1 MFERKREGSVVC
13 PSCRNLV
20 GVKDEV
26 CYNCGR
32 RNPGMWG
39 YAQVFQALGNDLGFL
54 PFVFYGCILMYVLT
68 LAYDPA
74 GIGAGG
80 LLGMLSPS
88 PKATLVFGASGW
100 YPFFVLDRWW
110 TVLSA
115 SFLHGGLLHIFFN
128 LYWARLLL
136 PAATT
141 LFGVSRAVIIF
152 TAASIGGFMLSS
164 VMYTVFGGI
173 PVIGGAQLT
182 LGASAAI
189 FGLLGALVNSNS
201 SVAAQAKY
209 MAIFVA
215 VLGLIIPGVDN
226 WAHAGG
232 FVAGYLLAGFYSKAD
247 RESQGELFLAIACI
261 AAFVLSIVVSFLDA
275 QSLPLERIF
284 GG

>member
-13 PSCRNLV
+13 PSCGSLV
-20 GVKDEV
+20 GVNDDV

-54 PFVFYGCILMYVLT
+54 PFVFYGCILMFVIT
-68 LAYDPA
+68 LVYDPS
-74 GIGAGG
+74 GIGRGG

-88 PKATLVFGASGW
+88 AGATFIFGASGW
-100 YPFFVLDRWW
+100 LPFFYFDRWW

-152 TAASIGGFMLSS
+152 TAASITGFLLSS
-164 VMYTVFGGI
+164 VMYTVFAGVPI
-173 PVIGGAQLT
+173 IGGAQLT

-215 VLGLIIPGVDN
+215 VMGIIIPGVDN

-232 FVAGYLLAGFYSKAD
+232 FIAGYVLAGLYSRAQ
-247 RESQGELFLAIACI
+247 RESQGELFLAMACI
-261 AAFVLSIVVSFLDA
+261 AAFVLSIIVSYLHA
-275 QSLPLERIF
+275 QTLPLEQIIGR
-284 GG
+284 